1 MNERINKSKAF
12 LGLQHVLTMYV
23 LTMYVLTMY
32 VDAILVPIQMAKS
45 R

>member
-23 LTMYVLTMY
+23 
-32 VDAILVPIQMAKS
+32 DAILEDDYP
-45 R
+45 